1 MQGSSIPSQ
10 YVLLLV
16 DLAVECGCSIDAI
29 CSGTQLTLPSLS
41 QLGARVDT
49 GEVDR
54 LTMNV
59 LAHTSDPLIG
69 LALGQRLNLS
79 AHAVIGQAFLTCSN
93 LAEALDLLD
102 RYGALLMG
110 TRIQLIRTPNSEADH
125 DGMIVV
131 LDQTEPMK
139 RFNYE
144 VIFSAI
150 QKTLSDLLGSAVP
163 NIKVSFPFSAP
174 PDLTPFT
181 RIFGEQI
188 FFDTAQAKFSLPRD
202 ITRLTLPSSNR
213 TLRELYESECAR
225 LLVSLSDS
233 ASLTEQTLAL
243 IDKLEGQYP
252 QLDQLA
258 SMLNM
263 STRTFRRRLKSEAAS
278 FQGLLNDVRVKHARR
293 YLRDTNLSVEAI
305 AVSLGFND
313 ASNFRRAFIQ
323 WTGESPAE
331 WRRTSLGDNPTNLE
345 SPDLEPANG
354 EVQKHSVT

>member
-16 DLAVECGCSIDAI
+16 DLAVERGCSIDAI

-110 TRIQLIRTPNSEADH
+110 TRIQLIRTPNSEADR

-131 LDQTEPMK
+131 LDQTC
-139 RFNYE
+139 
-144 VIFSAI
+144 
-150 QKTLSDLLGSAVP
+150 LLYTSP
-163 NIKVSFPFSAP
+163 S
-174 PDLTPFT
+174 
-181 RIFGEQI
+181 
-188 FFDTAQAKFSLPRD
+188 PRD
-202 ITRLTLPSSNR
+202 
-213 TLRELYESECAR
+213 
-225 LLVSLSDS
+225 
-233 ASLTEQTLAL
+233 
-243 IDKLEGQYP
+243 
-252 QLDQLA
+252 
-258 SMLNM
+258 
-263 STRTFRRRLKSEAAS
+263 
-278 FQGLLNDVRVKHARR
+278 
-293 YLRDTNLSVEAI
+293 
-305 AVSLGFND
+305 
-313 ASNFRRAFIQ
+313 
-323 WTGESPAE
+323 
-331 WRRTSLGDNPTNLE
+331 
-345 SPDLEPANG
+345 
-354 EVQKHSVT
+354 

>member
-174 PDLTPFT
+174 PDLIPVT
-181 RIFGEQI
+181 RILGEQI

-225 LLVSLSDS
+225 LLASLSDS

>member
-16 DLAVECGCSIDAI
+16 DLAVEHGCSIESI
-29 CSGTQLTLPSLS
+29 CCGTQLTLPSLA

-49 GEVDR
+49 GEADR

-59 LAHTSDPLIG
+59 LTQTSDPSIG

-93 LAEALDLLD
+93 LAEVLDLLS
-102 RYGALLMG
+102 RYGALLTG
-110 TRIQLIRTPNSEADH
+110 TRTQLIRVPNSAADY
-125 DGMIVV
+125 DGMIVK
-131 LDQTEPMK
+131 LDQTDPMK

-150 QKTLSDLLGSAVP
+150 QKTLSDLMESAVP
-163 NIKVSFPFSAP
+163 NMKVAFPFSAP
-174 PDLTPFT
+174 TDLAPFT

-188 FFDTAQAKFSLPRD
+188 HFDAPQAEFSLPQN
-202 ITRLTLPSSNR
+202 ITRLALPSSNR

-225 LLVSLSDS
+225 LLASLSDS
-233 ASLTEQTLAL
+233 ASLSEQTLAL

-252 QLDQLA
+252 QLEQVA

-263 STRTFRRRLKSEAAS
+263 STRTFRRRLKAEAAS
-278 FQGLLNDVRVKHARR
+278 FQSLLNDVRVKHARR

-323 WTGESPAE
+323 WTGQSPAE
-331 WRRTSLGDNPTNLE
+331 WRRI
-345 SPDLEPANG
+345 ARR
-354 EVQKHSVT
+354 

>member
-16 DLAVECGCSIDAI
+16 DLAVERGCSIESI
-29 CSGTQLTLPSLS
+29 CAGTQLTLPSLS

-69 LALGQRLNLS
+69 LELGQRLNLS

-110 TRIQLIRTPNSEADH
+110 TGIQLVRTPDNAGD
-125 DGMIVV
+125 DVGIIVV
-131 LDQTEPMK
+131 LDQTDPMK

-163 NIKVSFPFSAP
+163 DIKVSFPFPAP
-174 PDLTPFT
+174 ADMTPFT
-181 RIFGEQI
+181 RIFGDHI
-188 FFDTAQAKFSLPRD
+188 VFDAAQAGFSLPRD

-225 LLVSLSDS
+225 LLASLSDS

-252 QLDQLA
+252 QLEQVA

-263 STRTFRRRLKSEAAS
+263 STRTFRRRLNSEAAS
-278 FQGLLNDVRVKHARR
+278 FQSLLNDVRAKHARR
-293 YLRDTNLSVEAI
+293 YLRDTNLSVESI

-323 WTGESPAE
+323 WTGQSQAE
-331 WRRTSLGDNPTNLE
+331 WRRTSLGHHSSNL
-345 SPDLEPANG
+345 
-354 EVQKHSVT
+354 

>member
-1 MQGSSIPSQ
+1 MQGRSIPSQ

-16 DLAVECGCSIDAI
+16 DLAVERGCSIESI
-29 CSGTQLTLPSLS
+29 CCGTPLTLPSLA

-49 GEVDR
+49 DEADR
-54 LTMNV
+54 LTRNV
-59 LAHTSDPLIG
+59 LEQIRDPSIG

-93 LAEALDLLD
+93 LAEVLDLLS
-102 RYGALLMG
+102 RYGTLLTG
-110 TRIQLIRTPNSEADH
+110 TGTQLIRAPNKTADH
-125 DGMIVV
+125 DGMVVV
-131 LDQTEPMK
+131 LDQTDPMR

-150 QKTLSDLLGSAVP
+150 QKTLSDLMESAVP
-163 NIKVSFPFSAP
+163 NMKVSFPFSAP
-174 PDLTPFT
+174 ADLTPFT

-188 FFDTAQAKFSLPRD
+188 HFNAPQAEFSLPLD

-225 LLVSLSDS
+225 LLASLSDS

-252 QLDQLA
+252 QLEQVA

-263 STRTFRRRLKSEAAS
+263 STRTFRRRLKAEAAS
-278 FQGLLNDVRVKHARR
+278 FQSLLNEVRVKHACR
-293 YLRDTNLSVEAI
+293 YLRDSHLSVEAI

-313 ASNFRRAFIQ
+313 TSNFRRAFIQ

-331 WRRTSLGDNPTNLE
+331 WRRMTLANNPTKL
-345 SPDLEPANG
+345 
-354 EVQKHSVT
+354 

>member
-1 MQGSSIPSQ
+1 MQASSIPSQ

-16 DLAVECGCSIDAI
+16 DLAVEHGCSIESI
-29 CSGTQLTLPSLS
+29 CCGTQLTLPSLT

-49 GEVDR
+49 NEADR

-59 LAHTSDPLIG
+59 LAQTSDPFIG

-93 LAEALDLLD
+93 LAEVLDLLS
-102 RYGALLMG
+102 RYGALLTG
-110 TRIQLIRTPNSEADH
+110 TRTHLIRALNSAADY

-150 QKTLSDLLGSAVP
+150 QKTLSDLMESAVP
-163 NIKVSFPFSAP
+163 NMKVAFPFTAP
-174 PDLTPFT
+174 DDLTPFT

-188 FFDTAQAKFSLPRD
+188 HFNAEKAEFSLPQD
-202 ITRLTLPSSNR
+202 FTRLTLPSSNR

-252 QLDQLA
+252 QLEQVA

-263 STRTFRRRLKSEAAS
+263 STRTFRRRLKAEAAS
-278 FQGLLNDVRVKHARR
+278 FQVLLNDVRVKHAQR
-293 YLRDTNLSVEAI
+293 YLRHTDLSVEAI
-305 AVSLGFND
+305 AVALGFND

-323 WTGESPAE
+323 WSGHSPAE
-331 WRRTSLGDNPTNLE
+331 WRRI
-345 SPDLEPANG
+345 SPSDPL
-354 EVQKHSVT
+354 KTL

>member
-16 DLAVECGCSIDAI
+16 DLAVERGCSIESI
-29 CSGTQLTLPSLS
+29 CAGTQLTLPSLS

-69 LALGQRLNLS
+69 LELGQRLNLS

-102 RYGALLMG
+102 RYGALMMG
-110 TRIQLIRTPNSEADH
+110 TGIQLVRTPDNAGD
-125 DGMIVV
+125 DVGIIVV
-131 LDQTEPMK
+131 LDQTDPMK

-163 NIKVSFPFSAP
+163 NIKVSFPFPAP
-174 PDLTPFT
+174 ADITPFT
-181 RIFGEQI
+181 RIFGEHVV
-188 FFDTAQAKFSLPRD
+188 FDAAQAEFSLPRD
-202 ITRLTLPSSNR
+202 ITELTLPSSNR

-225 LLVSLSDS
+225 LLASLSDS

-252 QLDQLA
+252 QLEQVA

-263 STRTFRRRLKSEAAS
+263 STRTFRRRLKAEAAS
-278 FQGLLNDVRVKHARR
+278 FQSLLNDVRVKHAQR
-293 YLRDTNLSVEAI
+293 YLRDSNLSVEAI
-305 AVSLGFND
+305 AALLGFND

-323 WTGESPAE
+323 WTGQSPAE
-331 WRRTSLGDNPTNLE
+331 WRRMSQADNRTGL
-345 SPDLEPANG
+345 
-354 EVQKHSVT
+354 

>member
-1 MQGSSIPSQ
+1 MAMQGSSIPSQ

-16 DLAVECGCSIDAI
+16 DLAVERGCSIDSI
-29 CSGTQLTLPSLS
+29 CCGTQLTLPSLS

-102 RYGALLMG
+102 RYGALLVG
-110 TRIQLIRTPNSEADH
+110 TRIQLMRTPNSAADY

-163 NIKVSFPFSAP
+163 NIKVSFPFPAP
-174 PDLTPFT
+174 ADLAPFT

-188 FFDTAQAKFSLPRD
+188 FFDTAQAEFSLPRD

-225 LLVSLSDS
+225 LLASLSDS

-252 QLDQLA
+252 QLEQVA

-278 FQGLLNDVRVKHARR
+278 FQSLLNDVRVKHARR
-293 YLRDTNLSVEAI
+293 YLQDTNLSVETI

-323 WTGESPAE
+323 WTGQSPAE
-331 WRRTSLGDNPTNLE
+331 WRRASLADNPKKL
-345 SPDLEPANG
+345 
-354 EVQKHSVT
+354 